1 MLGATIPVDPD
12 AATARQWL
20 RDELTN
26 PVYHDGP
33 SLLERFIAWLRG
45 LLDGVSLVGLS
56 GTWSAIA
63 VVAVAL
69 LLAGVALY
77 VAGPVR
83 GSRRPRTAPG
93 VLDDDLRTAVEL
105 DAAAAAAAARGDFT
119 AATLDAFRALV
130 RGAEDRV
137 LLDPRP
143 GRTAHEAAQ
152 ELAPRFPDLTTP
164 LAEAAA
170 VFDALCYGTTSADA
184 GTYDAMAALGRTVS
198 SRRPAALTDRRVL
211 VS

>member
-1 MLGATIPVDPD
+1 MLGATTPVDPD

-33 SLLERFIAWLRG
+33 SVLERFIAWLRG

-63 VVAVAL
+63 VVVVAL
-69 LLAGVALY
+69 VLAGVALF

-83 GSRRPRTAPG
+83 GSRLARTAPG
-93 VLDDDLRTAVEL
+93 VLDDDLRTTVEL
-105 DAAAAAAAARGDFT
+105 VAAAAAAAARGDFT

-143 GRTAHEAAQ
+143 GRTAHEAAR
-152 ELAPRFPDLTTP
+152 ELAPRFPDLATS

-170 VFDALCYGTTSADA
+170 VFDALCYGTSSADA
-184 GTYDAMAALGRTVS
+184 GTYDAMAGLGRTVGT
-198 SRRPAALTDRRVL
+198 RRPAALDDLRVL
-211 VS
+211 VP